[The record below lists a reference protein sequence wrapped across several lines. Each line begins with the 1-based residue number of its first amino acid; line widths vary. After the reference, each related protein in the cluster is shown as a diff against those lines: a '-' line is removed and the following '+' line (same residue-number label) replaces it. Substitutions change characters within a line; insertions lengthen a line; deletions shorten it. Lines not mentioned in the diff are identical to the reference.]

1 SRQIAQRNLGCA
13 VHILLFLCEVIS
25 KMSIMSFASRRGPL
39 LLILMLAAI
48 SFAQSKKNPKKGAEP
63 GQPVQHATP
72 EQPTTAKP
80 ESTSGTPPSE
90 DEEQDEQKGPW
101 HGLRW
106 RSIGPFRGGRVL
118 AVSGVVGNPHTY
130 YFGGV
135 GGGVWKSTDD
145 GLTWRPVT
153 DKVKD
158 MAASIG
164 SIAVA
169 ASDSNVV
176 YAATGEAC
184 IRGNIIPGNGV
195 YKSIDAGKNWAFVGL
210 KDTHAICRIIV

>member
-1 SRQIAQRNLGCA
+1 
-13 VHILLFLCEVIS
+13 
-25 KMSIMSFASRRGPL
+25 M
-39 LLILMLAAI
+39 
-48 SFAQSKKNPKKGAEP
+48 
-63 GQPVQHATP
+63 
-72 EQPTTAKP
+72 
-80 ESTSGTPPSE
+80 
-90 DEEQDEQKGPW
+90 
-101 HGLRW
+101 
-106 RSIGPFRGGRVL
+106 L
-118 AVSGVVGNPHTY
+118 AVSGVAGNPHTY

-184 IRGNIIPGNGV
+184 IRGNIISGNGV

-210 KDTHAICRIIV
+210 KDTHAIGRIIVHPKNPDVVFVAALGHPFGPNAERGIFRTTDGGKNWTNVTPKDMPAWIQINSIAASPHDSYVQTSGPSPRIPAFS